1 MSGDGCMIEDD
12 TTKADSDLVQA
23 RATNRH
29 TMFSFLLP
37 CSEIETYSAGALSS
51 LRERESLKG
60 SYLSVM
66 SVMSVARREAAPREL
81 RTQSDAYCGARSQTC
96 LQDPTPTHNAILTR
110 CRANNRMAPPWI
122 SVLASIGMAVGPP
135 LVYVD
140 QTTSIIKKKYVAF
153 LASRDPHSSP
163 LSRDSTGFARDVCAV
178 LCANHALFMCLMTNY
193 AVQAACQYYS
203 VLLLARRAL

>member
-1 MSGDGCMIEDD
+1 MIEDD

-66 SVMSVARREAAPREL
+66 SVMSVARRSLASYVHSRI
-81 RTQSDAYCGARSQTC
+81 RTVEPGAKRV
-96 LQDPTPTHNAILTR
+96 PNPTHNAILTR
-110 CRANNRMAPPWI
+110 CRANNRMAPPWV

-178 LCANHALFMCLMTNY
+178 LCANHALFMCLMTNC